1 MNSQDLTCRRYVL
14 VTRLNLAR
22 TLRSIPV
29 IRRFLPFLVS
39 RLLPNTPV
47 WIQVRSGISQGM
59 WMRLNPQKDI
69 RLWLGEHE
77 PAVQSA
83 LAAVVVSGMVVYDVG
98 AHVGIVALGM
108 ARLVGRSG
116 RVVAFEP
123 DPESVEDL
131 LENRDRNGFGT
142 SMTVVPSAVWSYPS
156 SRIGFRRGG
165 ERRSHGGVE
174 LERHHPVLGTGEV
187 IQVQA
192 VTLDDFIAAGG
203 LIPQLIKIDVEGG
216 EHEVLRGGERL
227 FSGQRPLIVVEVHH
241 KQAADQIQQW
251 LVGHQYRSRCIR
263 PPEQYPCCLLAW
275 PESLKEGDS
284 MWGNDG
290 SSR

>member
-1 MNSQDLTCRRYVL
+1 MNSQDLTCRAYVL
-14 VTRLNLAR
+14 VTRLKIAR
-22 TLRSIPV
+22 ALRSLRV
-29 IRRFLPFLVS
+29 IRRFLPVLV
-39 RLLPNTPV
+39 RLLLPDTRV

-59 WMRLNPQKDI
+59 WMRLNPQKDL

-83 LAAVVVSGMVVYDVG
+83 LAAVIVSGMVVYDVG
-98 AHVGIVALGM
+98 ANVGIIALGM

-123 DPESVEDL
+123 DPDSVQDL

-142 SMTVVPSAVWSYPS
+142 SVTVIPSAVWSHPS
-156 SRIGFRRGG
+156 ARISFRRGG

-174 LERHHPVLGTGEV
+174 LEQHHPVLGTGEV
-187 IQVQA
+187 IQVEA

-216 EHEVLRGGERL
+216 EYEVLRGGERL
-227 FSGQRPLIVVEVHH
+227 FSVQRPLIVVEIHR

-251 LVGHQYRSRCIR
+251 LVVHQYRSRCIR
-263 PPEQYPCCLLAW
+263 PPEEYPCCLLAW
-275 PESLKEGDS
+275 PESLEEGDR
-284 MWGNDG
+284 MWVHNGN
-290 SSR
+290 SR